1 MYIGNK
7 NVYRIPL
14 MFIVNLSLVN
24 QPVKVDFKI
33 ICTLETKGS
42 KVLESNKQK
51 MALPKTD

>member
-24 QPVKVDFKI
+24 QPVKVDLKI